1 MRTESQVK
9 RIFDYLMGGSS
20 LTPLEALKK
29 FGSLNLRN
37 RICNIRDQYG
47 ITAEREMIEVGDK
60 RVMRYWF
67 NNKLIKK

>member
-1 MRTESQVK
+1 MKTESQVK
-9 RIFDYLMGGSS
+9 QIFDYLMGGSS

-47 ITAEREMIEVGDK
+47 IVADREMVSVGDK
-60 RVMRYWF
+60 RVMRYYIKS
-67 NNKLIKK
+67 KLIRK